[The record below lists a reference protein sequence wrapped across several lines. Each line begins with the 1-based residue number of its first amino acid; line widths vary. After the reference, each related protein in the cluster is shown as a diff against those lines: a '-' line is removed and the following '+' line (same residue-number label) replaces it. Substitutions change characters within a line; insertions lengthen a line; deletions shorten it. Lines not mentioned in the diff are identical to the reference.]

1 MKEAEL
7 NVEQRL
13 RPMLE
18 GLFFV
23 FLLSDRMLPKMML

>member
-1 MKEAEL
+1 MKEVEL
-7 NVEQRL
+7 NVEQ

-23 FLLSDRMLPKMML
+23 FLLSRGVLPKMML